1 MKSNMSQLK
10 MTGELYE
17 DVKTVD
23 TAIQYL
29 HSMDTK
35 RGGFRPGA
43 GRKCLPPGAKKVPV
57 SFSVSLQAKE
67 EAGDLRRAGVDL
79 NAEVEDFICERW
91 KYFDFPK

>member
-1 MKSNMSQLK
+1 MK
-10 MTGELYE
+10 
-17 DVKTVD
+17 
-23 TAIQYL
+23 I
-29 HSMDTK
+29 MDTK

-67 EAGDLRRAGVDL
+67 EARDLRRAGVDL

>member
-1 MKSNMSQLK
+1 MQ
-10 MTGELYE
+10 TT
-17 DVKTVD
+17 D
-23 TAIQYL
+23 I
-29 HSMDTK
+29 K
-35 RGGFRPGA
+35 RGGVRPGA

-67 EAGDLRRAGVDL
+67 EASDLRRAGVDL